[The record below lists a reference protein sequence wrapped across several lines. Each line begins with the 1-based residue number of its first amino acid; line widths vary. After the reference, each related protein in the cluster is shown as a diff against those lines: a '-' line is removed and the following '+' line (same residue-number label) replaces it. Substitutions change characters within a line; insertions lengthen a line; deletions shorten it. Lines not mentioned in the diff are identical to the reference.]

1 MSLAVDLNGKGPTKV
16 NGTLRMKR
24 DEVIQLSIAPFLG
37 IEVARAEISPDGVLV
52 MDRMNKRYVQVP
64 FDELK
69 NLAKADL
76 DFHTLQA
83 LFMNE
88 IFLPGKKVLTVRD
101 ISSFAVRPE
110 NENALIEVKNGK
122 HFAYRFRTNTNDG
135 LLKESHIGLSGTRYG
150 INWRY
155 DMFRPLE
162 QKQFPA
168 SMTVSFEGAKQP
180 VTAVFELS
188 RLSTNKDWE
197 SHTEVPQ
204 KYEKIELQDLLKQLI
219 MKRIFLLLIACC
231 FLSTLLAQS
240 TRKIRELEAKRKELH
255 QQIAESETLLQFTK
269 KDVKSQLD
277 NLALLTGQIEERRK
291 YINTIESDVHILTSE
306 IASLQKQLNKLQRD
320 LKDKKQKYE
329 ISVQYMYRNKSVQ
342 EKLMFIFSAE
352 NLSQTYRRMRYVQE
366 YANFQRLQGMEIER
380 KQKQIAAKKRE
391 VEQTKNAKQNLLK
404 QGEAE
409 KIKLEIQEKE
419 RQTLL
424 ANLQK
429 KQKGIQNEIRK
440 KKRSAEQ
447 LNAQID
453 RLIEIEIEKAR
464 KRAEEEARRKA
475 AAEAA
480 AKAAAAKK
488 AENKTTGGVTRSK
501 STEKNEDTRKA
512 APVEKFS
519 LNNEDRQLSGS
530 FERNR
535 GILPVP
541 ITGPYVIVSHYGQY
555 AVDGLRNV
563 KLDNKGIDIKGKPGA
578 QARAVFDGEVSAI
591 FQYNGLNNILV
602 RHGNYI
608 SVYCN
613 LSSVSVSKG
622 SKVNTRTVLGTIHTD
637 SSGNTVLHFQLR
649 KETAK
654 LNPELWLGR

>member
-1 MSLAVDLNGKGPTKV
+1 
-16 NGTLRMKR
+16 
-24 DEVIQLSIAPFLG
+24 
-37 IEVARAEISPDGVLV
+37 
-52 MDRMNKRYVQVP
+52 
-64 FDELK
+64 
-69 NLAKADL
+69 
-76 DFHTLQA
+76 
-83 LFMNE
+83 
-88 IFLPGKKVLTVRD
+88 
-101 ISSFAVRPE
+101 
-110 NENALIEVKNGK
+110 
-122 HFAYRFRTNTNDG
+122 
-135 LLKESHIGLSGTRYG
+135 
-150 INWRY
+150 
-155 DMFRPLE
+155 
-162 QKQFPA
+162 
-168 SMTVSFEGAKQP
+168 
-180 VTAVFELS
+180 
-188 RLSTNKDWE
+188 
-197 SHTEVPQ
+197 
-204 KYEKIELQDLLKQLI
+204 

-231 FLSTLLAQS
+231 FLSTISAQS

-255 QQIAESETLLQFTK
+255 QQIAESETLLQSTK

-291 YINTIESDVHILTSE
+291 YINTIESDVHTLTSE

-320 LKDKKQKYE
+320 LKDKKRKYE
-329 ISVQYMYRNKSVQ
+329 TSVQYMYRNKSVQ

-391 VEQTKNAKQNLLK
+391 VEQTKHAKQNLLK
-404 QGEAE
+404 QGEVE
-409 KIKLEIQEKE
+409 KAKLEIQEKE

-429 KQKGIQNEIRK
+429 KQKGIQSEIRK

-488 AENKTTGGVTRSK
+488 A
-501 STEKNEDTRKA
+501 
-512 APVEKFS
+512 
-519 LNNEDRQLSGS
+519 DRQLSGS

-578 QARAVFDGEVSAI
+578 QARAVFNGEVSAI

>member
-1 MSLAVDLNGKGPTKV
+1 M
-16 NGTLRMKR
+16 
-24 DEVIQLSIAPFLG
+24 
-37 IEVARAEISPDGVLV
+37 
-52 MDRMNKRYVQVP
+52 
-64 FDELK
+64 
-69 NLAKADL
+69 
-76 DFHTLQA
+76 
-83 LFMNE
+83 
-88 IFLPGKKVLTVRD
+88 
-101 ISSFAVRPE
+101 
-110 NENALIEVKNGK
+110 
-122 HFAYRFRTNTNDG
+122 
-135 LLKESHIGLSGTRYG
+135 
-150 INWRY
+150 
-155 DMFRPLE
+155 
-162 QKQFPA
+162 
-168 SMTVSFEGAKQP
+168 
-180 VTAVFELS
+180 
-188 RLSTNKDWE
+188 
-197 SHTEVPQ
+197 
-204 KYEKIELQDLLKQLI
+204 
-219 MKRIFLLLIACC
+219 
-231 FLSTLLAQS
+231 
-240 TRKIRELEAKRKELH
+240 
-255 QQIAESETLLQFTK
+255 
-269 KDVKSQLD
+269 KSQLD

-578 QARAVFDGEVSAI
+578 QARAVFDGEVSALLQPFFRI
-591 FQYNGLNNILV
+591 GF
-602 RHGNYI
+602 
-608 SVYCN
+608 
-613 LSSVSVSKG
+613 
-622 SKVNTRTVLGTIHTD
+622 
-637 SSGNTVLHFQLR
+637 
-649 KETAK
+649 
-654 LNPELWLGR
+654 

>member
-1 MSLAVDLNGKGPTKV
+1 
-16 NGTLRMKR
+16 
-24 DEVIQLSIAPFLG
+24 
-37 IEVARAEISPDGVLV
+37 
-52 MDRMNKRYVQVP
+52 
-64 FDELK
+64 
-69 NLAKADL
+69 
-76 DFHTLQA
+76 
-83 LFMNE
+83 
-88 IFLPGKKVLTVRD
+88 
-101 ISSFAVRPE
+101 
-110 NENALIEVKNGK
+110 
-122 HFAYRFRTNTNDG
+122 
-135 LLKESHIGLSGTRYG
+135 
-150 INWRY
+150 
-155 DMFRPLE
+155 
-162 QKQFPA
+162 
-168 SMTVSFEGAKQP
+168 
-180 VTAVFELS
+180 
-188 RLSTNKDWE
+188 
-197 SHTEVPQ
+197 
-204 KYEKIELQDLLKQLI
+204 

-231 FLSTLLAQS
+231 LLGTLYAQS
-240 TRKIRELEAKRKELH
+240 TRKIRELESKRKELH
-255 QQIAESETLLQFTK
+255 QQIAESETLLQSTR

-277 NLALLTGQIEERRK
+277 NLALLTGQIEERKK
-291 YINTIESDVHILTSE
+291 YIHTIESDVNTLAGE
-306 IASLQKQLNKLQRD
+306 ITSLQKQLGKLQRE
-320 LKDKKQKYE
+320 LNDKKQKYE
-329 ISVQYMYRNKSVQ
+329 TSVQYMYRNKSIQ

-352 NLSQTYRRMRYVQE
+352 SLSQTYRRLRYVQE
-366 YANFQRLQGMEIER
+366 YANYQRLQGMEIER
-380 KQKQIAAKKRE
+380 KQKQVTAKKKE
-391 VEQTKNAKQNLLK
+391 LEQTKKAKENLLK

-409 KIKLEIQEKE
+409 KAKLEIQEKD

-429 KQKGIQNEIRK
+429 KQKGIQSELNK
-440 KKRSAEQ
+440 KKRSAQQ

-480 AKAAAAKK
+480 ARKAAEAKK
-488 AENKTTGGVTRSK
+488 TETEKKTTGGEGTTSKPTGKPEVTK
-501 STEKNEDTRKA
+501 KA
-512 APVEKFS
+512 APVEKFN

-535 GILPVP
+535 GILPIP

-578 QARAVFDGEVSAI
+578 QARAIFDGEVSAI

-613 LSSVSVSKG
+613 LSSVSVTKG
-622 SKVNTRTVLGTIHTD
+622 SKVNARAVLGTVHTD
-637 SSGNTVLHFQLR
+637 SSGNAVLHFQLR